1 MRDTSWIK
9 TIEELDQLSVSE
21 LEILA
26 INASKI
32 RTRSSYTGEN
42 DFHNI
47 LGTRKLRLNQEFVF
61 TPEYI
66 EKFLWLDQEI
76 KRYADI
82 LKEKGEKMLEDLERM
97 TKDANSFF
105 NDYEIE
111 AIISPFIEE
120 DDDDDYYNGIMWAI
134 ESFHDCELKFN
145 IKHIEH
151 SLYFEDFYSD
161 GMMAGEDNW
170 NTTIPVWRDL
180 ITEKPELAK
189 YNIGYGMHEI
199 CDHSLW
205 ALQDIMQICDFHCD
219 LRVEYQ
225 KCIS

>member
-21 LEILA
+21 LETLA

-32 RTRSSYTGEN
+32 ITRSSYTGEN

-47 LGTRKLRLNQEFVF
+47 LAKRKLKLNQEFVF

-76 KRYADI
+76 KRYAGI

-97 TKDANSFF
+97 IKDEDSFF

-145 IKHIEH
+145 IKHIED
-151 SLYFEDFYSD
+151 SLYFEENYTD
-161 GMMAGEDNW
+161 GKVGTNNW
-170 NTTIPVWRDL
+170 NTTIPKWRDL

-225 KCIS
+225 KYIS